1 MNCELAMP
9 LTKFLQPEAP
19 WVYVSLLALFRPFLA
34 AESPFS
40 LPVTSP
46 HFPGKKLAHT
56 IVEVQV

>member
-1 MNCELAMP
+1 MP